1 MTSEYKEH
9 LFNKIVSTMYINPSI
24 FPIVQVLHDRYT
36 DETTREFLIKHSI
49 ETLIGL
55 KTVFNHYY
63 DKLISF
69 WFAGDQTFIDM
80 FDKLLTVNVLTSYFG
95 SFITKD
101 DYDKYKNFIKS
112 L

>member
-9 LFNKIVSTMYINPSI
+9 LFNKIVNIMYINPSI
-24 FPIVQVLHDRYT
+24 FPIVQVLHDRYV
-36 DETTREFLIKHSI
+36 DEKSREFLIKHSI

-55 KTVFNHYY
+55 KVVFNHYY

-69 WFAGDQTFIDM
+69 WYVGDQAFINS

-95 SFITKD
+95 SFVTKD